1 MPEVWFYHLV
11 GQKLENVLPV
21 LLEKA
26 LQREWNVVVQFTS
39 DERLGAMDEY
49 LYTWSDESFLPHGS
63 ARDGDAEEHPI
74 WLTLGNDN
82 PNGAKLRICVDG
94 ARAEDA
100 AKVGGDTYDRII
112 LIFDGGDDA
121 ALVDA
126 RAQWK
131 ALKTAGCT
139 LSYWQQGETGG
150 WEKKA

>member
-1 MPEVWFYHLV
+1 MPEIWFYHLV
-11 GQKLENVLPV
+11 GQKLETVLPT

-39 DERLGAMDEY
+39 DERLVAMDEH

-74 WLTLGNDN
+74 WLTRADDN

-94 ARAEDA
+94 ARAQDA
-100 AKVGGDTYDRII
+100 AKVSGETYERII
-112 LIFDGGDDA
+112 LIFDGDDDVV
-121 ALVDA
+121 LTDA

-131 ALKTAGCT
+131 ALKAAGYT
-139 LSYWQQGETGG
+139 LSYYQQNESGG